1 MEYQFS
7 GKHYIASFKGLE
19 YKTNRYII
27 EVIKLALS
35 SCNINILSFQE
46 YYFENN
52 AMTCSWLLSESHCS
66 IHTYP
71 EHNAMFIDCF
81 TCGSNFD
88 VNKFHDILIKFLNPL
103 NPQYQIINRN

>member
-46 YYFENN
+46 HYFENN
-52 AMTCSWLLSESHCS
+52 AVTCSWLLSESHCS

-81 TCGSNFD
+81 TCGDNFD

-103 NPQYQIINRN
+103 NKQYQIINRN

>member
-1 MEYQFS
+1 MEYQFK
-7 GKHYIASFKGLE
+7 GKHYICSFKELE
-19 YKTNRYII
+19 YKSNRFII
-27 EVIKLALS
+27 EVIKHALT

-81 TCGSNFD
+81 TCGDNFD

-103 NPQYQIINRN
+103 NKQYRIINRN